1 MIEIEVYARG
11 AVSSISSVVLWALL
25 AILIVGFVIIYLNHN
40 SKQNTLSYWLRGIER
55 LMLVEWVVLILCTTV
70 VFRNTKTASAINLIP
85 FSSYFCIA
93 ENSYLKEVA
102 VINLLNVVMFLP
114 IGMLIKISDLNAN
127 LNNWKGVMVLGLLFS
142 VAIEVSQFVFC
153 KGLCEVDDVIH
164 NVIGCMI
171 GYGVSTMTLTL
182 TLTIKKTITKKI
194 RNEFI

>member
-1 MIEIEVYARG
+1 MIEIEVYAR
-11 AVSSISSVVLWALL
+11 SSVANIPTIILGVLL
-25 AILIVGFVIIYLNHN
+25 AVLIVGFAIIHLNLN
-40 SKQNTLSYWLRGIER
+40 GNANRNNWWRGVAR
-55 LMLVEWVVLILCTTV
+55 LMLVEWLMLIICTTV
-70 VFRNTKTASAINLIP
+70 VFRNTRPERTINLIP
-85 FSSYFCIA
+85 LSSYFSIA

-127 LNNWKGVMVLGLLFS
+127 LNNWKGVMVLGLLLS

-153 KGLCEVDDVIH
+153 KGLCEVDDMIH

-171 GYGVSTMTLTL
+171 GYGVATMTLTL